1 MKVVLTTVKNAK
13 VEIDQKIVGQ
23 IERGYLLLVG
33 FTNGDNKQTIEK
45 MVDKILSLR
54 VFPDNNGKTNL
65 SLQDVDGQILSISQF
80 TLYADVI
87 KGRRP
92 SFVEALR
99 PEAAS
104 ELYDYFN
111 DYLSSLIGYQVP
123 RGVFGADMKVFS
135 INDGPFTLLLD
146 SKEIVK

>member
-1 MKVVLTTVKNAK
+1 MRVVLTTVKSAK

-111 DYLSSLIGYQVP
+111 DYLSSLIGYPVP

>member
-111 DYLSSLIGYQVP
+111 DYLY
-123 RGVFGADMKVFS
+123 
-135 INDGPFTLLLD
+135 
-146 SKEIVK
+146 